1 MSADREALARLNIQI
16 GEAETR
22 GDRQWLSDVIAPKL
36 AFRRADRNTVDD
48 RTEFLKK
55 IAPGEPRETSIDLI
69 DIHGDRAI
77 VRCTVTVK
85 SAAEEKRYDNIRL
98 FIRHA
103 GQWRLLGW
111 ANEPM

>member
-1 MSADREALARLNIQI
+1 MPNDKEVLTQLNVQI
-16 GEAETR
+16 GEAETK

-36 AFRRADRNTVDD
+36 AFRRADRKTIDD
-48 RTEFLKK
+48 HDDFLKK
-55 IAPGEPRETSIDLI
+55 VTTSEPRETSIDLI

-85 SAAEEKRYDNIRL
+85 SASGDKQYDNIRL
-98 FIRHA
+98 FVRHE